1 VGLEITHQHIRSLE
15 SGIILN
21 FETKEKSHQ
30 DKDKSLSELIF
41 NSQSPT
47 DFSKWD
53 FDWKKNTWQLWN
65 SRLSCNRI

>member
-30 DKDKSLSELIF
+30 EKDKSLSELIF
-41 NSQSPT
+41 NSQAPSDLT
-47 DFSKWD
+47 EWV
-53 FDWKKNTWQLWN
+53 FDWKNNTWQLWN
-65 SRLSCNRI
+65 SRLPCNII